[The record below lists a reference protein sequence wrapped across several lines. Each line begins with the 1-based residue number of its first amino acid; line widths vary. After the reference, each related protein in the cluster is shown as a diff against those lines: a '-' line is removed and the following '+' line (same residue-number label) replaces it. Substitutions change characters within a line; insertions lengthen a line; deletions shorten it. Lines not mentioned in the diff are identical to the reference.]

1 MAELLR
7 DLPREFGPVLGEL
20 FRGSTDAAASRHLNM
35 SARTYS
41 RRVSELLDELD
52 VHTRFQCGFVLGGRT
67 PLRPTTIQ
75 QTFAEVRCGEPL
87 VVAWHSDH
95 IG

>member
-1 MAELLR
+1 MTELLR

-20 FRGSTDAAASRHLNM
+20 FLGSTDAAASRHLNM

-41 RRVSELLDELD
+41 RRVSELLDQLD
-52 VHTRFQCGFVLGGRT
+52 VYTRFQCGFVLGART
-67 PLRPTTIQ
+67 PMRPATIQ
-75 QTFAEVRCGEPL
+75 HTFAEVHRGGPL
-87 VVAWHSDH
+87 VVSWHSDH